1 MASSASFT
9 EATIFNTAFSS
20 TYMGELRSVT
30 SNVEFGGTGM
40 SFATLVVVA
49 FPFVILTR
57 LTVTVAGDSLTL
69 ATNSELIL
77 CSLSLFSRLVSM
89 AVALVVTCTIAVL
102 ATTDA
107 VDTMFGAVIR
117 VFRVWPTV

>member
-1 MASSASFT
+1 
-9 EATIFNTAFSS
+9 
-20 TYMGELRSVT
+20 MGELRSVT